1 METVHASPSQR
12 LFTQL
17 PGKPARTVGDETQ
30 TSMTMYDLYII
41 YLVSSNIIF
50 NGIFQAKL
58 LHSWVECF
66 SMTANSYI
74 ISRINGLLLL
84 WNIT

>member
-30 TSMTMYDLYII
+30 TSMTMYDLCII

-50 NGIFQAKL
+50 NGIF
-58 LHSWVECF
+58 
-66 SMTANSYI
+66 
-74 ISRINGLLLL
+74 
-84 WNIT
+84 